1 MKETGFFVCT
11 NDKKLSAQEKPM
23 KKQSNES
30 NVTNQLVEIKK
41 CSPPKL
47 PKSPPPLILTTQSS
61 GLANDSSDDEVKDY
75 LTHKETINYDEI
87 SHV

>member
-1 MKETGFFVCT
+1 MKETGFFIS
-11 NDKKLSAQEKPM
+11 NNEKKLSTQEKPIM

-30 NVTNQLVEIKK
+30 NMNQLVEIKK
-41 CSPPKL
+41 GSPPKL
-47 PKSPPPLILTTQSS
+47 PKSPPPHILTQSS